1 MQIVITIR
9 KQTFIENNL
18 IIWDNYH
25 NKRMKFCQYYIQ
37 FVFVEK
43 FHIWQNQQT
52 WKAPEKLFKLIRSH
66 NYLFHFLNF
75 RNQQNFPRSN
85 SFSISFSIFRLTLLI
100 CRNSL
105 IWYSHKS
112 NFFIK
117 YQKHYKPT
125 PRKHLKERLSPQP
138 WKQKYQD

>member
-25 NKRMKFCQYYIQ
+25 NKRKKFCQYYIQ

-43 FHIWQNQQT
+43 FHIWQKQQI

-66 NYLFHFLNF
+66 NYLFHFKTSEISRTSLDQTLF
-75 RNQQNFPRSN
+75 LFLFPFQAYFVN
-85 SFSISFSIFRLTLLI
+85 MQ
-100 CRNSL
+100 NSL

-117 YQKHYKPT
+117 YQEHYKPT
-125 PRKHLKERLSPQP
+125 PRKYLKERLSPQP